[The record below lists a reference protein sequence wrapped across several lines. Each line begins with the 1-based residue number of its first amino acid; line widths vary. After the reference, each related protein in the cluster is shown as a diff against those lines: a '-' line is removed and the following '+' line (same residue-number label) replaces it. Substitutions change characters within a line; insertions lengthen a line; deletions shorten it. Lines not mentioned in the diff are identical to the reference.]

1 MDTSNTILLTIAAVL
16 TFLSTLLLPAN
27 AATSTSS
34 AWKITVYY
42 TAVESFHH
50 GKKVRVRG
58 CREMGCR
65 LKSILGEY
73 PADFVKAVKDEG
85 TGKITSGDHAGK
97 YLCWSRQDGYW
108 LDTAPRDAQGTS
120 LSPWESAAADSN
132 VMSFGTGFQVVD
144 CGVDDMDGAEINP
157 QTCTQIKNAR
167 WKISD
172 RFELGLGGRN
182 HLDLYIGE
190 EDQEDFINKS
200 PKVISAKSASISFD

>member
-1 MDTSNTILLTIAAVL
+1 MMVATTNAAVL
-16 TFLSTLLLPAN
+16 FLLSTLLLPAY
-27 AATSTSS
+27 AATSN

-50 GKKVRVRG
+50 HKKTKVRG
-58 CREMGCR
+58 CSEMGCR
-65 LKSILGEY
+65 WKSNLGEY

-85 TGKITSGDHAGK
+85 TGRITSGEHAGK
-97 YLCWSRQDGYW
+97 YLCWSRHDGYW
-108 LDTAPRDAQGTS
+108 LDSAPRDASGKALTS
-120 LSPWESAAADSN
+120 WESAAADSS

-157 QTCTQIKNAR
+157 QTCAQIKNVR
-167 WKISD
+167 WKITD
-172 RFELGLGGRN
+172 RFEAGLGGRN

-190 EDQEDFINKS
+190 EDQEDFVNKS